1 MLLNIPFKGNFPITQ
16 GFGENPGS
24 YHYICR
30 ADGSH
35 NGIDYGLPTGT
46 PVLAAAPGKVIIT
59 GMDNTGYGLHVR
71 VLLADGT
78 LNLYGHL
85 SQISVSVGA
94 AVQQGTIL
102 GLSGSTGNATG
113 PHLHFEVRT
122 NPNDC
127 TTAIDPAP
135 LLAANQPQPT
145 PQPQSQDNPPP
156 APVPPAG
163 KQPLFKVKV
172 VADVLHVRS
181 SPEVTADNLLGQVE
195 KGAEFTVY
203 DLTGPTIWVQVGD
216 GQYCALSFNG
226 DIYLTPTA
234 LSGKND
240 LTPRPLSLKGRRS
253 KT

>member
-1 MLLNIPFKGNFPITQ
+1 MTINVPFNGNFPITQ
-16 GFGENPGS
+16 LFGVNPGT

-30 ADGSH
+30 KDGSH

-46 PVLAAAPGKVIIT
+46 PVLAAAPGKVIVA

-94 AVQQGTIL
+94 AVQAGTML

-127 TTAIDPAP
+127 TTAIDPQP
-135 LLAANQPQPT
+135 LLATSQPQPG
-145 PQPQSQDNPPP
+145 PQPQPQPVNEAP

-163 KQPLFKVKV
+163 KPALFKVQV
-172 VADVLHVRS
+172 VADILHVRS
-181 SPEVTADNLLGQVE
+181 SPDVTADNLLGQVE
-195 KGAEFTVY
+195 KGAEFNVY
-203 DLTGPTIWVQVGD
+203 DLTGQTIWVQVGD

-226 DIYLTPTA
+226 DVYLTPIT
-234 LSGKND
+234 
-240 LTPRPLSLKGRRS
+240 
-253 KT
+253 